1 MFKNIS
7 SDLNKMAVAAIN
19 DQCIKGA
26 KNLIMGFA
34 KNTLVE
40 QMDWLYTCYGKITL
54 RDLMKNQDKMQ
65 TSYHVEEAIEILF
78 DEINTGQEFLI
89 AVT

>member
-26 KNLIMGFA
+26 KNWVMGCA
-34 KNTLVE
+34 NKTLVE
-40 QMDWLYTCYGKITL
+40 QMNWLYTRYGKIRL

-65 TSYHVEEAIEILF
+65 TSYHVEEVIEIIF